1 MYCYGAWQVDVPAT
15 VVLFQSPL
23 SVHVMYVFMLQQM
36 LSFFDS
42 CAQK

>member
-1 MYCYGAWQVDVPAT
+1 MYCYGAWQVHVRAT
-15 VVLFQSPL
+15 IVLFQSPL